1 MNALFRPI
9 SKCGIWEF
17 TDNRKPPGWNF
28 FDAMRLVQSMA
39 DSPSVFAFAGVR
51 CGVRILIPEFANEY
65 LQTIV
70 YGHLHELFLIVLPDR
85 STQLFQRH

>member
-1 MNALFRPI
+1 MDPAAGREDGERLFNSVSTRTR
-9 SKCGIWEF
+9 S
-17 TDNRKPPGWNF
+17 NF